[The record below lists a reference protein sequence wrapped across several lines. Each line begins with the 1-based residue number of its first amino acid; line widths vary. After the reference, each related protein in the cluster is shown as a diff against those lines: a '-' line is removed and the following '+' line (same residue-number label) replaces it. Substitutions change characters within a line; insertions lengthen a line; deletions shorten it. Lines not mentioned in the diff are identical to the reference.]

1 MSSRE
6 SLADRIKARPQRSIH
21 DVLAV
26 MEIIDG
32 ALPSADGVHAFN
44 ELYFLVTDRIRAE
57 LDRGRFTTPVLL
69 EELDV
74 VFATLYF
81 DAFLAELRAPGSSP
95 RAWQPLFESRS
106 ERSISRL
113 QHALCGMN
121 AHINHD
127 LAIAVV
133 ETCGRKGIEP
143 RRGTGFFDDYLLI
156 NDILEEAEKVATK
169 KLATGVFRD
178 VEEALGR
185 VDNVMAMWSVRRA
198 RDAAWANAEVLW
210 AIRDN
215 DLLYETFLKT
225 IDRMAGFAGRGLLLP
240 RGFGG
245 EPET

>member
-1 MSSRE
+1 MSNSEPLAERILSRP
-6 SLADRIKARPQRSIH
+6 LRSIH

-44 ELYFLVTDRIRAE
+44 ELYCLVTQRIRVE
-57 LDRGRFTTPVLL
+57 LDKGRFAAPVLL

-74 VFATLYF
+74 IFAGLYF
-81 DAFLAELRAPGSSP
+81 DAVVAEIRAPGSSA
-95 RAWQPLFESRS
+95 RAWQPLFETRHDRS
-106 ERSISRL
+106 VSRL

-133 ETCGRKGIEP
+133 ETCTKKSIEP
-143 RRGTGFFDDYLLI
+143 RRGTGFFDDYLVI
-156 NDILEEAEKVATK
+156 NDILEEAQKDAIQKIV
-169 KLATGVFRD
+169 TGALRE
-178 VEEALGR
+178 VEEALGN
-185 VDNVMAMWSVRRA
+185 VDNMMAMWSVRRA

-215 DLLYETFLKT
+215 DLLYDTLRQT

-240 RGFGG
+240 KGFGG
-245 EPET
+245 ESGT